1 MVTSFLSPSCTGG
14 DDILAMAK
22 LALPPS
28 ACPHAPGPVSLSLSS
43 DELLLFFSLS
53 ISLRAHSR
61 LHPQTQSMVSLR
73 TSVGIGLLAA
83 ASAFSTGPA
92 LPLSRAQGSALAPQ
106 HPPALRRSEAS
117 ISLQVTVRHVARQ
130 RPRARGA
137 PLQLRLAPPCRMA
150 ATAKSGNVCVSDK
163 LTR

>member
-53 ISLRAHSR
+53 ISLGHIQGCI
-61 LHPQTQSMVSLR
+61 QTQSMVSLR

-137 PLQLRLAPPCRMA
+137 PLQLRLAPPCGMA
-150 ATAKSGNVCVSDK
+150 ATAKSGNVCVSNK

>member
-1 MVTSFLSPSCTGG
+1 
-14 DDILAMAK
+14 
-22 LALPPS
+22 
-28 ACPHAPGPVSLSLSS
+28 
-43 DELLLFFSLS
+43 
-53 ISLRAHSR
+53 
-61 LHPQTQSMVSLR
+61 MVSFR

-150 ATAKSGNVCVSDK
+150 ATAKSRNVCVSNK

>member
-43 DELLLFFSLS
+43 DELLLFFSFS
-53 ISLRAHSR
+53 ISLHPHSR

>member
-53 ISLRAHSR
+53 ISLGHIQGCIPRHK
-61 LHPQTQSMVSLR
+61 SMVSLR

-150 ATAKSGNVCVSDK
+150 ATAKSGNVCVSNK

>member
-53 ISLRAHSR
+53 ISLGHIQGCIPRHK
-61 LHPQTQSMVSLR
+61 SMVSLR